1 MNNARFL
8 SFLLLLTVL
17 MILPLPV
24 AAQEVDC
31 TVQVNIDAVPT
42 TNKDLLNNFAADIKN
57 YIGNYN
63 WGGGDASEKVKCTLN
78 IFVQNVIGENRY
90 SAQVFIGSQRPR
102 FNTNQSTAVVRLF
115 DELWEFTYIK
125 DRPINHNPYTY
136 SDLGS
141 FLDFYMYV
149 VMGYDYDTYD
159 RLSGTPLFQKAAD
172 IARMGQS
179 SSQKGWQVSTTSY
192 SRSQL
197 IDEILNA
204 KFEPVRSASWTYHFT
219 GLDSLSTSPA
229 RAYQNIIGALEAI
242 DKVRKGS
249 DPRNLIIKTFF
260 EAKSLELADI
270 FKQYPDPS
278 IYLRLSQIDPTHQQT
293 YEGYRTGKK

>member
-1 MNNARFL
+1 MSTARFI
-8 SFLLLLTVL
+8 SFLLLISLAPAL
-17 MILPLPV
+17 RQPV
-24 AAQEVDC
+24 SAQEVDC

-42 TNKDLLNNFAADIKN
+42 TNKDLLNTFATDVKE
-57 YIGNYN
+57 YVSHMN
-63 WGGGDASEKVKCTLN
+63 WGGGDAAEKVKCTLN
-78 IFVQNVIGENRY
+78 IFVQTVIGENRY

-102 FNTNQSTAVVRLF
+102 FNSNQSTAVVRLF
-115 DELWEFTYIK
+115 DELWEFTYLRE
-125 DRPINHNPYTY
+125 RPINHNPYTFN
-136 SDLGS
+136 DLAS

-149 VMGYDYDTYD
+149 IMGYDYDTYD

-179 SSQKGWQVSTTSY
+179 SSQKGWQITTASF

-204 KFEPVRSASWTYHFT
+204 KFEPVRRASWTYHFT

-229 RAYQNIIGALEAI
+229 RAYQNMIGALESI
-242 DKVRKGS
+242 DKVRKGA

-260 EAKSLELADI
+260 EAKSLELAEV

-278 IYLRLSQIDPTHQQT
+278 IYIRLSKIDPTHQKT
-293 YEGYRTGKK
+293 YEEYRTGKK

>member
-8 SFLLLLTVL
+8 SFLLLFTVSV
-17 MILPLPV
+17 ILAQPA

-31 TVQVNIDAVPT
+31 TVQLNIDAVPT

-57 YIGNYN
+57 YVSGYN

-78 IFVQNVIGENRY
+78 IFVQGVIGENRY

-102 FNTNQSTAVVRLF
+102 FNSDQSTAVMRLF
-115 DELWEFTYIK
+115 DEQWEFTYIK
-125 DRPINHNPYTY
+125 DRPINHNPYSY
-136 SDLGS
+136 NELGS

-179 SSQKGWQVSTTSY
+179 SSAKGWQPSTTAF
-192 SRSQL
+192 SRTQL
-197 IDEILNA
+197 IFEILNA
-204 KFEPVRSASWTYHFT
+204 KFEPVRSASWRYHFT
-219 GLDSLSTSPA
+219 GLDSLSTTPA

-260 EAKSLELADI
+260 EAKSLELADV
-270 FKQYPDPS
+270 FKQYPDRS
-278 IYLRLSQIDPTHQQT
+278 IYIRLSQIDPTHQQT
-293 YEGYRTGKK
+293 YEEYRTGKK